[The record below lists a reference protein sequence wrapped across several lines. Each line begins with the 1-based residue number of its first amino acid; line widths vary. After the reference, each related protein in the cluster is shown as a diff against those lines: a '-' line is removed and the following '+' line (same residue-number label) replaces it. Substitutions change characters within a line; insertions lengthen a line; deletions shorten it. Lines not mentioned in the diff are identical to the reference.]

1 MSNRLIKDS
10 HFAIIGMCAALAL
23 GGFNACTDSY
33 DLDEKGNN
41 PEWLGKSIYEELQ
54 NPSGTSLHGTFNTYL
69 KLIDDLGYKEVMS
82 KTGSKTVFVANDSA
96 FNKFFESNSWG
107 VRSYE
112 ELTTP
117 MKKQLFYA
125 SVLDNAI
132 QTEMLSNVESNG
144 GVLSRGIALKHQT
157 SANAIDT
164 VYHFYNR
171 GVMPQNN
178 SYWDKYIDGIDVVMD
193 NTRPMMVHFTQE
205 QMLNNGI
212 TDNDFSVITGRP
224 YDGSTYIFKNKV
236 IASDI
241 TCLNGYLNQ
250 TDGVIVPPGN
260 LAQMLRESSDTKWF
274 SRMLDR
280 FCAPYYDAQTTLNYN
295 DNAKLNNTHQIDSIY
310 QWRYF
315 SERSQGALALERD
328 PQGVKLPTDKLLRFD
343 PGWNQYYSSYGTML
357 ADMGSMFVPTDKSIK
372 DYFTNPSNGGYNIM
386 KLYAKKPIDD
396 NDDHFAENLDSIPSN
411 IIRSFVNNLMNASF
425 VQSVPSK
432 FGTIMDEASDP
443 IGITTGDICKTT
455 NGAYDVRI
463 ANNGAIYMLD
473 RVVPPISY
481 NIVSTPALLRKAR
494 DLGVI
499 NWAIQDKS
507 NLKVN
512 FYAYLR
518 ASTANYAL
526 FLPDNHAFCGG
537 KGVSTDFYYVDP
549 VSLGKNYKGGP
560 RVLHFYYKDVNKD
573 NIISASAFKYNPTN
587 GSISEDSTIVT
598 VGEVTDRLI
607 DILNYHTV
615 SLAQGEK
622 FGKNRFYKTKH
633 GGEIEI
639 SGTGVGATVK
649 SGAQIN
655 GMAGMNFALP
665 ASEIKEAT
673 TDYSNGS
680 TFVINRVI
688 QAPQT
693 SVFGCLNNHS
703 QFSKFMELCMP
714 ADLSSILTD
723 IGIKS
728 SEQKQFTV
736 FTNQFD
742 ANINKNKLYDCL
754 DYNVAFFNTYNYTL
768 YAPNNE
774 AMDEA
779 FKRGLPTWEQV
790 QQVLDEAEHGS
801 SDQQLAAKAKAK
813 DMVEAIRNFIRYHF
827 QDFALYADNTVD
839 FGDAPKDITD
849 KYEYQTACVDGTV
862 YKRLKVSGGSNML
875 HVTDIAGNTIN
886 INGDGKKLVNYMTRD
901 YTFHQEKEG
910 FKINT
915 SSFAAIHEISEPL
928 CINESKRYDDRFASN
943 TEAAKKASIKRLNAL
958 YYAQKHG
965 QKYYK

>member
-33 DLDEKGNN
+33 DLDEQGNN

-69 KLIDDLGYKEVMS
+69 KLIDDLGYKDVML

-212 TDNDFSVITGRP
+212 TASDFSVITGKN
-224 YDGSTYIFKNKV
+224 YDGGTFIFKNKV

-260 LAQMLRESSDTKWF
+260 LAQMLRESKDTKWF

-315 SERSQGALALERD
+315 SERSQGAQALERD

-357 ADMGSMFVPTDKSIK
+357 ADMGSMFVPTDEAIK
-372 DYFTNPSNGGYNIM
+372 EYFINPSNGGYNIM
-386 KLYAKKPIDD
+386 KLYAKQPID
-396 NDDHFAENLDSIPSN
+396 NEHFAENLDSIPSN

-443 IGITTGDICKTT
+443 IGITTGDISKDA

-499 NWAIQDKS
+499 NWAIQDKD

-526 FLPDNHAFCGG
+526 FLPDNHAFCGRG
-537 KGVSTDFYYVDP
+537 DFYYVDP
-549 VSLGKNYKGGP
+549 VSLGKNYKEGP
-560 RVLHFYYKDVNKD
+560 RVLHFFYKDVNKD

-598 VGEVTDRLI
+598 AGEVTDRLI
-607 DILNYHTV
+607 DILNYHTI

-622 FGKNRFYKTKH
+622 FGGNKFYKTKH
-633 GGEIEI
+633 GGEIKI

-655 GMAGMNFALP
+655 GMAGMNFVLP

-693 SVFGCLNNHS
+693 SVFGCLSNHS
-703 QFSKFMELCMP
+703 QFSKFMDLCIP
-714 ADLSSILTD
+714 ADLSSILNS
-723 IGIKS
+723 IGIS
-728 SEQKQFTV
+728 TSEQKQFTV
-736 FTNQFD
+736 FTNQF
-742 ANINKNKLYDCL
+742 ATNINTNKQYDCL

-768 YAPNNE
+768 YAPNND

-801 SDQQLAAKAKAK
+801 ETQQLEAKAKAK

-839 FGDAPKDITD
+839 FGDAPETD
-849 KYEYQTACVDGTV
+849 GKYEYQTSCIDGTA
-862 YKRLKVSGGSNML
+862 YKRLKVSGRNDKL
-875 HVTDIAGNTIN
+875 YVTDNARNTIT
-886 INGDGKKLVNYMTRD
+886 INGNDSKLVNYMTRD
-901 YTFHQEKEG
+901 YTFKNS
-910 FKINT
+910 KIET
-915 SSFAAIHEISEPL
+915 SSFTAVHEISEPL
-928 CINESKRYDDRFASN
+928 CINEKGRYDIHFASN

>member
-1 MSNRLIKDS
+1 M
-10 HFAIIGMCAALAL
+10 M
-23 GGFNACTDSY
+23 
-33 DLDEKGNN
+33 
-41 PEWLGKSIYEELQ
+41 
-54 NPSGTSLHGTFNTYL
+54 NT
-69 KLIDDLGYKEVMS
+69 
-82 KTGSKTVFVANDSA
+82 
-96 FNKFFESNSWG
+96 
-107 VRSYE
+107 
-112 ELTTP
+112 
-117 MKKQLFYA
+117 
-125 SVLDNAI
+125 
-132 QTEMLSNVESNG
+132 
-144 GVLSRGIALKHQT
+144 
-157 SANAIDT
+157 
-164 VYHFYNR
+164 
-171 GVMPQNN
+171 
-178 SYWDKYIDGIDVVMD
+178 
-193 NTRPMMVHFTQE
+193 
-205 QMLNNGI
+205 
-212 TDNDFSVITGRP
+212 
-224 YDGSTYIFKNKV
+224 
-236 IASDI
+236 
-241 TCLNGYLNQ
+241 
-250 TDGVIVPPGN
+250 
-260 LAQMLRESSDTKWF
+260 
-274 SRMLDR
+274 
-280 FCAPYYDAQTTLNYN
+280 
-295 DNAKLNNTHQIDSIY
+295 
-310 QWRYF
+310 
-315 SERSQGALALERD
+315 
-328 PQGVKLPTDKLLRFD
+328 
-343 PGWNQYYSSYGTML
+343 
-357 ADMGSMFVPTDKSIK
+357 
-372 DYFTNPSNGGYNIM
+372 
-386 KLYAKKPIDD
+386 
-396 NDDHFAENLDSIPSN
+396 
-411 IIRSFVNNLMNASF
+411 SF

-481 NIVSTPALLRKAR
+481 NNVSTPALLRKAR

-526 FLPDNHAFCGG
+526 FLPDNHAFCGRG
-537 KGVSTDFYYVDP
+537 DFYYVDP
-549 VSLGKNYKGGP
+549 VSLGKNYKEGP

-680 TFVINRVI
+680 TFVINHVI

-693 SVFGCLNNHS
+693 SVFGCLSNHS
-703 QFSKFMELCMP
+703 QFSKFMDLCMP
-714 ADLSSILTD
+714 ADLSSILTS
-723 IGIKS
+723 IGIS
-728 SEQKQFTV
+728 TNEQKQFTV

-742 ANINKNKLYDCL
+742 ANINTNKQYDCL

-790 QQVLDEAEHGS
+790 QQVLADAEHAS

-839 FGDAPKDITD
+839 FGDAPETGG
-849 KYEYQTACVDGTV
+849 KYRFQTSCVDGTV
-862 YKRLKVSGGSNML
+862 YKRLNVSGGSDKL
-875 HVTDIAGNTIN
+875 HVTDIAGNTIT
-886 INGDGKKLVNYMTRD
+886 INGNNGNDSKKLVNYMTRD
-901 YTFHQEKEG
+901 YTFYKSM
-910 FKINT
+910 INT
-915 SSFAAIHEISEPL
+915 SSFTAIHEISEPL
-928 CINESKRYDDRFASN
+928 CINKSKRYDDRFASN
-943 TEAAKKASIKRLNAL
+943 TEAAKQSRIKRLNAL

>member
-1 MSNRLIKDS
+1 M
-10 HFAIIGMCAALAL
+10 
-23 GGFNACTDSY
+23 
-33 DLDEKGNN
+33 
-41 PEWLGKSIYEELQ
+41 
-54 NPSGTSLHGTFNTYL
+54 
-69 KLIDDLGYKEVMS
+69 
-82 KTGSKTVFVANDSA
+82 
-96 FNKFFESNSWG
+96 
-107 VRSYE
+107 
-112 ELTTP
+112 
-117 MKKQLFYA
+117 
-125 SVLDNAI
+125 
-132 QTEMLSNVESNG
+132 
-144 GVLSRGIALKHQT
+144 
-157 SANAIDT
+157 
-164 VYHFYNR
+164 
-171 GVMPQNN
+171 
-178 SYWDKYIDGIDVVMD
+178 
-193 NTRPMMVHFTQE
+193 
-205 QMLNNGI
+205 
-212 TDNDFSVITGRP
+212 
-224 YDGSTYIFKNKV
+224 
-236 IASDI
+236 
-241 TCLNGYLNQ
+241 
-250 TDGVIVPPGN
+250 
-260 LAQMLRESSDTKWF
+260 
-274 SRMLDR
+274 
-280 FCAPYYDAQTTLNYN
+280 
-295 DNAKLNNTHQIDSIY
+295 
-310 QWRYF
+310 
-315 SERSQGALALERD
+315 
-328 PQGVKLPTDKLLRFD
+328 
-343 PGWNQYYSSYGTML
+343 
-357 ADMGSMFVPTDKSIK
+357 
-372 DYFTNPSNGGYNIM
+372 
-386 KLYAKKPIDD
+386 
-396 NDDHFAENLDSIPSN
+396 
-411 IIRSFVNNLMNASF
+411 
-425 VQSVPSK
+425 
-432 FGTIMDEASDP
+432 
-443 IGITTGDICKTT
+443 
-455 NGAYDVRI
+455 
-463 ANNGAIYMLD
+463 
-473 RVVPPISY
+473 
-481 NIVSTPALLRKAR
+481 
-494 DLGVI
+494 I

-549 VSLGKNYKGGP
+549 VSLGKNYKEGP

-714 ADLSSILTD
+714 ADLSSILTN

-742 ANINKNKLYDCL
+742 ANINTNKQYDCL

-790 QQVLDEAEHGS
+790 QQVLAEAEHGS

-839 FGDAPKDITD
+839 FGDAPETNG
-849 KYEYQTACVDGTV
+849 KYRFQTSCVDGTI
-862 YKRLKVSGGSNML
+862 YKRLNVSGGSNKL
-875 HVTDIAGNTIN
+875 HVTDIAGNTIT
-886 INGDGKKLVNYMTRD
+886 INGNDSKKLVNYMTRD
-901 YTFHQEKEG
+901 YTFYKSM
-910 FKINT
+910 INT
-915 SSFAAIHEISEPL
+915 SSFTAIHEISEPL

>member
-33 DLDEKGNN
+33 DLDEQGNN

-96 FNKFFESNSWG
+96 FNKFFASNSWG
-107 VRSYE
+107 VHSYE

-260 LAQMLRESSDTKWF
+260 LAQMLRESKDTKWF

-315 SERSQGALALERD
+315 SERSQGTQALERD

-549 VSLGKNYKGGP
+549 VSLGKNYKEGP
-560 RVLHFYYKDVNKD
+560 RVLHFFYKDVNKD

-598 VGEVTDRLI
+598 AGEVTDRLI

-622 FGKNRFYKTKH
+622 FGGNKFYKTKH
-633 GGEIEI
+633 GGEIAI
-639 SGTGVGATVK
+639 SGAGVGANVK
-649 SGAQIN
+649 SGGQIN

-693 SVFGCLNNHS
+693 SVFGCLSNHS
-703 QFSKFMELCMP
+703 QFSKFMDLCMP
-714 ADLSSILTD
+714 ADLKSILVS
-723 IGIKS
+723 IGIKDN
-728 SEQKQFTV
+728 EQKQFNV
-736 FTNQFD
+736 FTDQFD
-742 ANINKNKLYDCL
+742 THTNINKLYDCL

-768 YAPNNE
+768 YAPNND
-774 AMDEA
+774 AMEKA
-779 FKRGLPTWEQV
+779 FERGLPTWEQV
-790 QQVLDEAEHGS
+790 QQVLADAEHGS
-801 SDQQLAAKAKAK
+801 SEQQLEAKAKAK

-839 FGDAPKDITD
+839 FGDAPETGGKFRF
-849 KYEYQTACVDGTV
+849 QTSCVDGTI
-862 YKRLKVSGGSNML
+862 YKRLNVSGGSDKL
-875 HVTDIAGNTIN
+875 HVTDIAGNTIT
-886 INGDGKKLVNYMTRD
+886 INGNDSKKLVNYMTRD
-901 YTFHQEKEG
+901 YTFYKSM
-910 FKINT
+910 INT
-915 SSFAAIHEISEPL
+915 SSFTAIHEISEPL

>member
-1 MSNRLIKDS
+1 MSNRFINQSRHAMLGICATL
-10 HFAIIGMCAALAL
+10 AIS
-23 GGFNACTDSY
+23 GFYACTDSY
-33 DLDEKGNN
+33 DLDDKGNIPTN
-41 PEWLGKSIYEELQ
+41 LGKSIYEELE
-54 NPSGTSLHGTFNTYL
+54 NPSEASSLHGTFKTYL
-69 KLIDDLGYKEVMS
+69 RLIDDLGYKEVMS

-96 FNKFFESNSWG
+96 FNEFFKSNKWNAK
-107 VRSYE
+107 SYE
-112 ELTTP
+112 DLTES
-117 MKKQLFYA
+117 MKKQLFYT
-125 SVLDNAI
+125 SILDNAI
-132 QTEMLSNVESNG
+132 LTEMLSNVESSNSS
-144 GVLSRGIALKHQT
+144 VTRGIAMKHQT
-157 SANAIDT
+157 SANATDT
-164 VYHFYNR
+164 IYH
-171 GVMPQNN
+171 VWASELPANN
-178 SYWDKYIDGIDVVMD
+178 SYWTPYIKGGIDVVMD

-212 TDNDFSVITGRP
+212 NSEDFATITGRP
-224 YDGSTYIFKNKV
+224 YESGGTFIFKNKI
-236 IASDI
+236 IAKDV
-241 TCLNGYLNQ
+241 TCQNGYVNQ

-260 LAQMLRESSDTKWF
+260 MAQMIRESKDTKWF
-274 SRMLDR
+274 NRMLDR

-295 DNAKLNNTHQIDSIY
+295 DNALLNGKPMIDSIF

-315 SERSQGALALERD
+315 SERSQGAVALQRD
-328 PQGVKLPTDKLLRFD
+328 PKQVALAQDMLLNFD
-343 PGWNQYYSSYGTML
+343 PGWNQYYSTYGTML
-357 ADMGSMFVPTDKSIK
+357 ADMGAMFVPDDEAVE
-372 DYFTNPSNGGYNIM
+372 DYFLNPSNGGYNILG
-386 KLYAKKPIDD
+386 LYAKKPLTKE
-396 NDDHFAENLDSIPSN
+396 NFGENLDSIPAN
-411 IIRSFVNNLMNASF
+411 IIRSFVNNMMNASF

-507 NLKVN
+507 NLNVN

-526 FLPDNHAFCGG
+526 FLPDNHAFCGRG
-537 KGVSTDFYYVDP
+537 DFYYVDP
-549 VSLGKNYKGGP
+549 VSLGKNYKEGP

-655 GMAGMNFALP
+655 GMTGMNFALP

-714 ADLSSILTD
+714 ADLSSILTN

-742 ANINKNKLYDCL
+742 AKINTNRLYDCL

-790 QQVLDEAEHGS
+790 QQVLADAEHGS
-801 SDQQLAAKAKAK
+801 SEQQLEAKAKAK

-839 FGDAPKDITD
+839 FGDAPETGGKFRF
-849 KYEYQTACVDGTV
+849 QTSCVDGTI
-862 YKRLKVSGGSNML
+862 YKRLNVSGGSDKL
-875 HVTDIAGNTIN
+875 HVTDIAGNTIT
-886 INGDGKKLVNYMTRD
+886 INGNDSKKLVNYMTRD
-901 YTFHQEKEG
+901 YTFYRSM
-910 FKINT
+910 INT
-915 SSFAAIHEISEPL
+915 SSFTAIHEISEPL

>member
-33 DLDEKGNN
+33 DLDEQGNN

-54 NPSGTSLHGTFNTYL
+54 NPSGTSLQGTFNTYL

-315 SERSQGALALERD
+315 SERSQGAQALERD

-357 ADMGSMFVPTDKSIK
+357 ADMGTMFVPTDKSIK

-432 FGTIMDEASDP
+432 FSTIMDEASDP
-443 IGITTGDICKTT
+443 IGITTGDISKTT

-549 VSLGKNYKGGP
+549 VSLGKNYKEGP

-587 GSISEDSTIVT
+587 GSISEDSIIVT
-598 VGEVTDRLI
+598 AGEVTDRLI

-655 GMAGMNFALP
+655 GMAGMSFALP

-693 SVFGCLNNHS
+693 SVFGCLSNHS
-703 QFSKFMELCMP
+703 QFSKFMDLCMP
-714 ADLSSILTD
+714 ADLSSILTS
-723 IGIKS
+723 IGIS
-728 SEQKQFTV
+728 TNEQKQFTV

-742 ANINKNKLYDCL
+742 SNINTNRLYDCL

-790 QQVLDEAEHGS
+790 QQVLADAEHGS
-801 SDQQLAAKAKAK
+801 SEQQLAAKAKAK

-839 FGDAPKDITD
+839 FGDAPETNG
-849 KYEYQTACVDGTV
+849 KYRFQTSCVDGTV
-862 YKRLKVSGGSNML
+862 YKRLNVSGGSDKL
-875 HVTDIAGNTIN
+875 HVTDIAGNTIT
-886 INGDGKKLVNYMTRD
+886 INGNDTKKLVNYMTRD
-901 YTFHQEKEG
+901 YTFYKSM
-910 FKINT
+910 INT
-915 SSFAAIHEISEPL
+915 SSFTAIHEVSEPL
-928 CINESKRYDDRFASN
+928 CINKSKRYDDRFASN
-943 TEAAKKASIKRLNAL
+943 TEAAKQARIKRLNAL

>member
-1 MSNRLIKDS
+1 
-10 HFAIIGMCAALAL
+10 
-23 GGFNACTDSY
+23 
-33 DLDEKGNN
+33 
-41 PEWLGKSIYEELQ
+41 
-54 NPSGTSLHGTFNTYL
+54 
-69 KLIDDLGYKEVMS
+69 
-82 KTGSKTVFVANDSA
+82 
-96 FNKFFESNSWG
+96 
-107 VRSYE
+107 
-112 ELTTP
+112 
-117 MKKQLFYA
+117 
-125 SVLDNAI
+125 
-132 QTEMLSNVESNG
+132 
-144 GVLSRGIALKHQT
+144 
-157 SANAIDT
+157 
-164 VYHFYNR
+164 
-171 GVMPQNN
+171 
-178 SYWDKYIDGIDVVMD
+178 
-193 NTRPMMVHFTQE
+193 
-205 QMLNNGI
+205 
-212 TDNDFSVITGRP
+212 
-224 YDGSTYIFKNKV
+224 
-236 IASDI
+236 
-241 TCLNGYLNQ
+241 
-250 TDGVIVPPGN
+250 
-260 LAQMLRESSDTKWF
+260 
-274 SRMLDR
+274 
-280 FCAPYYDAQTTLNYN
+280 
-295 DNAKLNNTHQIDSIY
+295 
-310 QWRYF
+310 
-315 SERSQGALALERD
+315 
-328 PQGVKLPTDKLLRFD
+328 
-343 PGWNQYYSSYGTML
+343 
-357 ADMGSMFVPTDKSIK
+357 
-372 DYFTNPSNGGYNIM
+372 
-386 KLYAKKPIDD
+386 
-396 NDDHFAENLDSIPSN
+396 
-411 IIRSFVNNLMNASF
+411 
-425 VQSVPSK
+425 
-432 FGTIMDEASDP
+432 
-443 IGITTGDICKTT
+443 
-455 NGAYDVRI
+455 
-463 ANNGAIYMLD
+463 MLD

-526 FLPDNHAFCGG
+526 FLPDNHAFCGRG
-537 KGVSTDFYYVDP
+537 DFYYVDP
-549 VSLGKNYKGGP
+549 VSLGKNYKEGP

-680 TFVINRVI
+680 TFVINHVI

-693 SVFGCLNNHS
+693 SVFGCLSNHS
-703 QFSKFMELCMP
+703 QFSKFMDLCMP
-714 ADLSSILTD
+714 ADLSSILTS
-723 IGIKS
+723 IGIS
-728 SEQKQFTV
+728 TNEQKQFTV

-742 ANINKNKLYDCL
+742 ANINTNKQYDCL

-790 QQVLDEAEHGS
+790 QQVLADAEHAS

-839 FGDAPKDITD
+839 FGDAPETNG
-849 KYEYQTACVDGTV
+849 KYRFQTSCVDGTV
-862 YKRLKVSGGSNML
+862 YKRLNVSGGSDKL
-875 HVTDIAGNTIN
+875 HVTDIAGNTIT
-886 INGDGKKLVNYMTRD
+886 INGNDSKKLVNYMTRD
-901 YTFHQEKEG
+901 YTFYRSM
-910 FKINT
+910 INT
-915 SSFAAIHEISEPL
+915 SSFTAIHEISEPL
-928 CINESKRYDDRFASN
+928 CINTSKRYDDRFASN
-943 TEAAKKASIKRLNAL
+943 TEAAKQARIKRLNAL